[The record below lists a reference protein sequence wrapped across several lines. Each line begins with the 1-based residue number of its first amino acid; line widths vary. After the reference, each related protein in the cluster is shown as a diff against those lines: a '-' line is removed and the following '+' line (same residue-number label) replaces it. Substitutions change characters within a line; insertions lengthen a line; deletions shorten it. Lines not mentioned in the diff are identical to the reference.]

1 MGRLLLVRHGQAS
14 FGAED
19 YDVLSE
25 TGWEQ
30 GRRLGARLARA
41 GVRPT
46 VLLRG
51 AMHRHRETLEAMC
64 DAAGWDQPDRR
75 ALATGDAAAPRT
87 DRAAGRRP
95 GRRQG

>member
-1 MGRLLLVRHGQAS
+1 MGQLLLVRHGQAS

-30 GRRLGARLARA
+30 GRRLGAHLVRA

-46 VLLRG
+46 VRSC
-51 AMHRHRETLEAMC
+51 T
-64 DAAGWDQPDRR
+64 R
-75 ALATGDAAAPRT
+75 ASPR
-87 DRAAGRRP
+87 A
-95 GRRQG
+95 